1 MAHTAA
7 PPAPPPAGDAAQPP
21 TGPLARRPPRSRRA
35 GRTRWP
41 VTLIAGVTLLLIF
54 AAIAIA
60 APAFGNPLRQNLL
73 TGLSPQGLPLG
84 LSWAH
89 PLGTDLLGRSELAR
103 LAYGIRTSMIVAIV
117 SNVTSIAVGAA
128 VGLAAGF
135 FRGPVEAIL
144 MRLTDV
150 GLALPYTLAALVIA
164 GLMTA
169 GLTRV
174 IVIITA
180 LFWAYPA
187 RLVYGEV
194 LRLRHRGF
202 VESAEAMGA
211 GGSRIAARHL
221 APHMFP
227 LLVTYSPLNA
237 ASAVVFEATLS
248 YLGAGIN
255 PPTASLGNMISDG
268 QSAISYAPHLLLAP
282 AVAILLIT
290 MSFLL
295 IGEGLKAAN
304 PDLARVSWLGR

>member
-1 MAHTAA
+1 MSAVATTG
-7 PPAPPPAGDAAQPP
+7 PAPGRA
-21 TGPLARRPPRSRRA
+21 GPLARTRRA
-35 GRTRWP
+35 VRWP
-41 VTLIAGVTLLLIF
+41 ATLIAGSALLLVF
-54 AAIAIA
+54 AGIAIG
-60 APAFGNPLRQNLL
+60 APAFGNPLHQDLVN
-73 TGLSPQGLPLG
+73 GLSPTGLPLG

-89 PLGTDLLGRSELAR
+89 PLGTDTLGRSELAR
-103 LAYGIRTSMIVAIV
+103 LAFGIRTSVIVALV
-117 SNVTSIAVGAA
+117 ANVTSIAIGAG
-128 VGLAAGF
+128 VGLLAGF
-135 FRGPVEAIL
+135 FGGVLEAVL
-144 MRLTDV
+144 MRITDI

-164 GLMTA
+164 GLMPA

-202 VESAEAMGA
+202 VESGEAMGA
-211 GGSRIAARHL
+211 SGIAVVRRHL

-227 LLVTYSPLNA
+227 LLAAYSPLNA

-255 PPTASLGNMISDG
+255 PPTPSLGNMISDG
-268 QSAISYAPHLLLAP
+268 QNAISYAPHLLLVP

-295 IGEGLKAAN
+295 IGEGLKARN